1 MGTGPVPATEKALN
15 KIGMKVEDIDAWE
28 INEAFAVVALYSI
41 EKMKLNPERVNMKG
55 GAVAIG
61 HPLSCS
67 GPRLVGTLA
76 RILEQNDFKY
86 GVATMCGGGGQGGT
100 TVIERM

>member
-1 MGTGPVPATEKALN
+1 MPATEKALN
-15 KIGMKVEDIDAWE
+15 RLGLKASEIDAWE
-28 INEAFAVVALYSI
+28 VNEAFAVVALYAI
-41 EKMKLNPERVNMKG
+41 EKFKLDPDTVNMKG

-76 RILEQNDFKY
+76 RVLEQNGGKY